1 MDFARIPSFYG
12 SDFWRSPLLAEK
24 VTCSE
29 LIPSDFRKAASVL
42 RILRYGLSNE
52 ANFTPWVDPTIRC
65 PPSTSSIG
73 IQLTMSATAIDPS
86 QMTDERVFNFSAGPA
101 AIPLSV
107 LQEVQAEMVCLPG
120 AGASVMELS
129 HRGKVFVDIIQQ
141 AEADLRTLLAIPDTY
156 EVLFL
161 QGGSALQFSMIPANL
176 LRGSEK
182 TAQYLVT
189 GTWGKKAIAEA
200 RKEGSVDATFD
211 GSTTNFDC
219 VPSECEVSDDAA
231 YLYYCSNETIQG
243 VQFPKPPTV
252 PASVP
257 LVCDA
262 SSDFLSRP
270 IDIASHGI
278 VYACAQK
285 NAGPAG
291 VTVVIIR
298 KDLIERGDEN
308 LPGYLLYKNHAAAES
323 MWNTPPTFAVYVLG
337 KIAKWLLNDVG
348 GLDKIAKQNAEKAA
362 MLYEVIDA
370 NPDFYKGH
378 AKEDCRSLMN
388 VTFNL
393 PSDELLAKFVKEA
406 ATHKIENL
414 KGHRSVGGIRASIY
428 NAMPVEGVQALAKF
442 MTDFASKNG

>member
-1 MDFARIPSFYG
+1 
-12 SDFWRSPLLAEK
+12 
-24 VTCSE
+24 
-29 LIPSDFRKAASVL
+29 
-42 RILRYGLSNE
+42 
-52 ANFTPWVDPTIRC
+52 
-65 PPSTSSIG
+65 
-73 IQLTMSATAIDPS
+73 MSATA
-86 QMTDERVFNFSAGPA
+86 TDQPNTTDQRVFNFSAGPA

-107 LQEVQAEMVCLPG
+107 LQEVQAEMLCLPG

-129 HRGKVFVDIIQQ
+129 HRGKVFVEIIEQ
-141 AEADLRTLLAIPDTY
+141 AEADLRTLLSIPDTH

-176 LRGSEK
+176 LRDSGK

-189 GTWGKKAIAEA
+189 GSWSKKAIGEA
-200 RKEGSVDATFD
+200 RKEGDVQAAFD
-211 GSTTNFDC
+211 GSASNFDR
-219 VPSECEVSDDAA
+219 VPTAADYQVPEDAA
-231 YLYYCSNETIQG
+231 YLYYCSNETIHG
-243 VQFPKPPTV
+243 VQFQNDPV
-252 PASVP
+252 APASVP

-298 KDLIERGDEN
+298 KDLIDRGNEN
-308 LPGYLLYKNHAAAES
+308 LPGYLLYKNHAEADS

-337 KIAKWLLNDVG
+337 KITQWLLDDIG
-348 GLDKIAKQNAEKAA
+348 GLDAMAKQNAKKAA

-370 NPDFYKGH
+370 HPDFYKGH
-378 AKEDCRSLMN
+378 AQGECRSQMN

-393 PSDELLAKFVKEA
+393 PSDELLAAFVKEA
-406 ATHKIENL
+406 ATHKIESL

-428 NAMPVEGVQALAKF
+428 NAMPVEGVETLAKF
-442 MTDFASKNG
+442 MTEFAAKNG